1 MRDAEVRRA
10 GALRTTV
17 LVLLV
22 SCASVLH
29 GASPAGGPPGSAA
42 AGAAS
47 AMPGVSGFARVDDT
61 ELRLAHGYL
70 LRAPDAFEA
79 SQQNA
84 IVLLTPQPLDPKK
97 LDAAGTLLAALDL
110 SPQRVVL
117 EVEPDRS
124 VRLWICHDGFGAGK
138 CFITPIA
145 PFDWKPGVV
154 EEKHVSGSLKSFAG
168 KEETVLETFRLY
180 YEVQFDVKGG
190 RALASRR

>member
-1 MRDAEVRRA
+1 MRDAAVRCA
-10 GALRTTV
+10 HAPRTTF

-22 SCASVLH
+22 AYATSLH
-29 GASPAGGPPGSAA
+29 GAPPADRPAGGTT
-42 AGAAS
+42 AGAVPA
-47 AMPGVSGFARVDDT
+47 APAVSGFARVDDT

-70 LRAPDAFEA
+70 LRAPDAFKA

-97 LDAAGTLLAALDL
+97 LDAAGTLLAALEL

-190 RALASRR
+190 RALATRR

>member
-17 LVLLV
+17 LVLLA
-22 SCASVLH
+22 SCATALD

-42 AGAAS
+42 AGAVPAK
-47 AMPGVSGFARVDDT
+47 PGVSGFARVDDT
-61 ELRLAHGYL
+61 ELRLDHGYL
-70 LRAPDAFEA
+70 FRAPDAFKA

-97 LDAAGTLLAALDL
+97 LDAATSLLAALDL

-168 KEETVLETFRLY
+168 KEETVLETYRLY
-180 YEVQFDVKGG
+180 YEVHFDVKGG
-190 RALASRR
+190 RALATRR

>member
-1 MRDAEVRRA
+1 MRDAAVRRA
-10 GALRTTV
+10 HAPRTTF

-22 SCASVLH
+22 ACATSLD
-29 GASPAGGPPGSAA
+29 GAPPAAGPAGSAT
-42 AGAAS
+42 AGAAPTTP
-47 AMPGVSGFARVDDT
+47 AVSGFVRVDGK

-70 LRAPDAFEA
+70 LRNPDAFDA

-84 IVLLTPQPLDPKK
+84 VVLLTPQPLDTKA
-97 LDAAGTLLAALDL
+97 LGAAGTFFAAMDL
-110 SPQRVVL
+110 SPQRLVL
-117 EVEPDRS
+117 EIHPDRS
-124 VRLWICHDGFGAGK
+124 AKLWICHDGFGAGK

-154 EEKHVSGSLKSFAG
+154 EEKHVSGSVKSFAG

-190 RALASRR
+190 RAFQIRR